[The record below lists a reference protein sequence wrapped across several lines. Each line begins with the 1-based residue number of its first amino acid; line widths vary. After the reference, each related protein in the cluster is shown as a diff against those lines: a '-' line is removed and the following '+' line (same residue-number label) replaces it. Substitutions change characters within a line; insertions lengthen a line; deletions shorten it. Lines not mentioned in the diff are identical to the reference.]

1 MNNEYIFSVIE
12 LLLLISKIYLFY
24 ITVVQSNSTS
34 DAEPEDSQFFGL
46 TSGIALTIGSQIWS
60 FLSGCFLSM
69 ENLEKLF
76 FP

>member
-1 MNNEYIFSVIE
+1 MAFLSN
-12 LLLLISKIYLFY
+12 LLIRSTLLFL
-24 ITVVQSNSTS
+24 ISFQFTKGFVVQSNSTS